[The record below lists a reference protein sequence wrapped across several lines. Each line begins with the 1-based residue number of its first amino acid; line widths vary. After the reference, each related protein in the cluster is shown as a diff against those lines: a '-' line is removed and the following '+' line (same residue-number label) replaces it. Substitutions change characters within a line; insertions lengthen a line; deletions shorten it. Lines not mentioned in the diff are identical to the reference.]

1 MPKKQTVWL
10 FTMVSLTAVLGVY
23 YVTGPEKLLP
33 ASTLEETIPEPAED
47 TDVAVENVEETSE
60 DEVFEMIRLE
70 AEEERSRLKEEL
82 TAKVASAELSPEE
95 KDKAYTSMQ
104 ELDEL
109 ASSERMLETVIK
121 SKGYEDALV
130 RTIEGEVR
138 ITVKADSHS
147 TEEANELIR
156 LAKEE
161 MGDKMPVSVEFEP
174 FK

>member
-23 YVTGPEKLLP
+23 YMTGPEKLLP
-33 ASTLEETIPEPAED
+33 ASTLEESVSEPSKEV
-47 TDVAVENVEETSE
+47 DVAVEEMPN

-82 TAKVASAELSPEE
+82 TAKVASADLSAEA
-95 KDKAYTSMQ
+95 KDEAYTTMQ
-104 ELDEL
+104 QLDEQ

-130 RTIEGEVR
+130 RTMEGEVR

-147 TEEANELIR
+147 TEAAKELIR

>member
-23 YVTGPEKLLP
+23 YMTGPEKLLP
-33 ASTLEETIPEPAED
+33 ASTLEEKVSEPEKEV
-47 TDVAVENVEETSE
+47 DVAVEETPT

-82 TAKVASAELSPEE
+82 TAKVASADLSAEA
-95 KDKAYTSMQ
+95 KDEAYTTMQ
-104 ELDEL
+104 ELDEQ
-109 ASSERMLETVIK
+109 AASERMLETVIK

-130 RTIEGEVR
+130 RTMDGEVR

-147 TEEANELIR
+147 TEAANELIR

-174 FK
+174 LK

>member
-23 YVTGPEKLLP
+23 YMTGPEKLLP
-33 ASTLEETIPEPAED
+33 ASTLEESVSEPSKEV
-47 TDVAVENVEETSE
+47 DVAVEEMPN

-82 TAKVASAELSPEE
+82 TAKVASADLSAEA
-95 KDKAYTSMQ
+95 KDEAYTTMQ
-104 ELDEL
+104 QLDEQ
-109 ASSERMLETVIK
+109 ASNERMLETVIK

-130 RTIEGEVR
+130 RTMDGEVR

-147 TEEANELIR
+147 AEAANELIR

-161 MGDKMPVSVEFEP
+161 MGDKMPVSIEFEP

>member
-23 YVTGPEKLLP
+23 YMTGPEKLLP
-33 ASTLEETIPEPAED
+33 ASTLEEKVSEPEKEV
-47 TDVAVENVEETSE
+47 DVAVEETPT

-82 TAKVASAELSPEE
+82 TAKVASADLSAEA
-95 KDKAYTSMQ
+95 KDEAYTTIQ
-104 ELDEL
+104 ELDEQ
-109 ASSERMLETVIK
+109 AASERMLETVIK

-130 RTIEGEVR
+130 RTMDGEVR
-138 ITVKADSHS
+138 VTVKADSHS
-147 TEEANELIR
+147 TEAANELIR

-174 FK
+174 LK

>member
-33 ASTLEETIPEPAED
+33 VSTLEETVPEPTED
-47 TDVAVENVEETSE
+47 VDVAVEETPD

-70 AEEERSRLKEEL
+70 AEEERSRQKEEL
-82 TAKVASAELSPEE
+82 TAKVASADLSAEE
-95 KDKAYTSMQ
+95 KDEAYTTMQ
-104 ELDEL
+104 QLDEQ

-130 RTIEGEVR
+130 RMMEGEIR

>member
-33 ASTLEETIPEPAED
+33 ASSLEEVVPETAEDVDVDVAIEEPA
-47 TDVAVENVEETSE
+47 S

-70 AEEERSRLKEEL
+70 ADEERSRLKEEL
-82 TAKVASAELSPEE
+82 TAKVASADLSAEE
-95 KDKAYTSMQ
+95 KDEAYTSMQ
-104 ELDEL
+104 QLDEQ

-130 RTIEGEVR
+130 RTMDGEVR
-138 ITVKADSHS
+138 IIVKSDSHS
-147 TEEANELIR
+147 TEAANELIR

-161 MGDKMPVSVEFEP
+161 MGEKMPVSVEFEP

>member
-23 YVTGPEKLLP
+23 YMTGPEKLLP
-33 ASTLEETIPEPAED
+33 ASTLEESVSEPSKEV
-47 TDVAVENVEETSE
+47 DVAVEEMPN

-82 TAKVASAELSPEE
+82 TAKVASADLSAEA
-95 KDKAYTSMQ
+95 KDEAYTTMQ
-104 ELDEL
+104 QLDEQ

-130 RTIEGEVR
+130 RTMEGEVR

-147 TEEANELIR
+147 TEAANELIR